1 MGRLGYYGEDG
12 EKLRMVEKKKEE
24 KSSEKK
30 DSKARNAF
38 SFIFLVSV
46 VFLIATLTVLSV
58 LKSGQLEFNF
68 EDIKSAVAMI
78 TGEEQAVP
86 KDKATP
92 LSTVLSGGSAYAY
105 VPCSRYLYV
114 SSGQDITVY
123 DPSGKAVHREIIEIT
138 APITAYNAE
147 IALIG
152 DRDQRRFMSTKA

>member
-86 KDKATP
+86 KDKA
-92 LSTVLSGGSAYAY
+92 
-105 VPCSRYLYV
+105 
-114 SSGQDITVY
+114 
-123 DPSGKAVHREIIEIT
+123 
-138 APITAYNAE
+138 
-147 IALIG
+147 
-152 DRDQRRFMSTKA
+152 